1 MKKRTNFIATAS
13 VNSLSLPSHADGQ
26 SLHLRVR
33 YCHLMAGVQGAA
45 SNLQPEQLWRETAAT
60 CWCWLGGWSEAHL
73 GILQS
78 GITPTLLEPTHL
90 ITIFGSECHYT
101 HCDCSLL
108 LTSGGT
114 SHWPWTSC
122 APCWLW
128 TAGRPVS
135 YRILGSEEITN
146 SYLGHH
152 TFQLNS
158 GNVGLFTGC
167 LFVYHL
173 GFCMQGPITIRSLG
187 VIWQIDTILLKMYG
201 RNHLFLSNFIGRVK
215 IKVTFEPKTKK
226 MKKRWIS
233 VIFSRFFWKI
243 EKI

>member
-1 MKKRTNFIATAS
+1 
-13 VNSLSLPSHADGQ
+13 
-26 SLHLRVR
+26 
-33 YCHLMAGVQGAA
+33 MAK
-45 SNLQPEQLWRETAAT
+45 
-60 CWCWLGGWSEAHL
+60 
-73 GILQS
+73 
-78 GITPTLLEPTHL
+78 LEPTHL

-108 LTSGGT
+108 LTSWEPVGT

-128 TAGRPVS
+128 TAGRPAS
-135 YRILGSEEITN
+135 YRFLGSEEITN

-158 GNVGLFTGC
+158 GMWVCSQAVC
-167 LFVYHL
+167 LFITWAFACKAPY
-173 GFCMQGPITIRSLG
+173 TIRSLG

-243 EKI
+243 EKIQKTKKIDKKFQFYFQSFSTSYESLGQVLS